1 MIKTLDPKQN
11 PSQPTSA
18 PGDVAASATTNALK
32 SQLSEKERM
41 IESMEHE
48 TEKARAVREMEE
60 RLISSAFYNLS
71 MQMHRTAV
79 ENRLSNVHSSSSTHG
94 QSFLA
99 RQRQAG
105 YQAAGAGGAGTARA
119 ADAASGQGN
128 AAAFL
133 HYDSRG
139 GYE

>member
-1 MIKTLDPKQN
+1 
-11 PSQPTSA
+11 
-18 PGDVAASATTNALK
+18 
-32 SQLSEKERM
+32 M
-41 IESMEHE
+41 IESLEHE

-99 RQRQAG
+99 RQRQQQQHAQQGERECGQKILSLTLIQTTLILG
-105 YQAAGAGGAGTARA
+105 Y
-119 ADAASGQGN
+119 
-128 AAAFL
+128 
-133 HYDSRG
+133 
-139 GYE
+139 